1 MFAET
6 FKLKKSSW
14 HLSLMKWIWG
24 YDSHDFYNLCPY
36 FWLTILNLFIAP
48 FVGSW
53 VVFKTAVWWLRNKVD
68 DFCAKQEENW
78 VTKYLDKLLQATEP
92 QPWMVKVYDSTR
104 FFGSHS
110 GKYETLGRRLYNY
123 RYGTLEEQALYKK
136 LVAGALELQAEY
148 DAAEL
153 KIKDARAKTLTKLV
167 KIIKPIVLGLVVIA
181 VAVIL
186 YLLYRLG
193 VVASRWPWLTIGEM
207 VLRFIGYL
215 ALVGIAVLI
224 LAGAIIAVKTLYC
237 EYCVSDKPTLLGATF
252 KGFGSAL
259 AAPFVYIGK
268 GFAFVWAILVAM
280 KQNNCPGIDWE

>member
-48 FVGSW
+48 FVGLFEVVRSAASW
-53 VVFKTAVWWLRNKVD
+53 LGNKVS
-68 DFCAKQEENW
+68 DFCEKQEENW
-78 VTKYLDKLLQATEP
+78 ITKYLDKLLQATEP
-92 QPWMVKVYDSTR
+92 QPWMVKVYKTTKCW
-104 FFGSHS
+104 GSP
-110 GKYETLGRRLYNY
+110 GKYALLGRRLYNY
-123 RYGTLEEQALYKK
+123 QWGTLEQQALYKK
-136 LVAGALELQAEY
+136 FEAGALELQAEY

-153 KIKDARAKTLTKLV
+153 KIKDARVKSINKLV
-167 KIIKPIVLGLVVIA
+167 KIAKPIIVGFSIIA
-181 VAVIL
+181 GAFLL

-193 VVASRWPWLTIGEM
+193 VVASRWPWLRIGEVILELVGWLTLVALGM
-207 VLRFIGYL
+207 AAFIG
-215 ALVGIAVLI
+215 
-224 LAGAIIAVKTLYC
+224 IIGGVRWLYC
-237 EYCVSDKPTLLGATF
+237 EYCVSDKPTLLGTTF

-268 GFAFVWAILVAM
+268 GFVFVWAVLVAM